1 LIIGV
6 GCFASFLT
14 YIHRY
19 AWGVTRPDLRQEYNL
34 SPEDMGWLDAGFN
47 LTYAFGQAP
56 GGWAGDI
63 LGPRLVIPLAAIL
76 WTLAMVGPALTGRFW
91 PLLGLRLAFG
101 AAQAPCYPNLGKLTK
116 SWAPL
121 SVRTSVQGLV
131 ASFSGRAGGAMA
143 PPLIGI
149 VLMTWLGFSWQMS
162 LYALAGSGFVFALLF
177 WAVFRNHPAD
187 HSWSNDAER
196 ALIEHGEP
204 PAKDATRIH
213 WTPAGVRNLVV
224 FMGAS
229 FCSTFADN
237 FFVIYMS
244 TFLIEEKSF
253 TKAEMGAYAG
263 LPIWGGAIG
272 GVCGG
277 VLNDLLIRYT
287 GNPRFAR
294 SAVAATGKIIA
305 AILIA
310 GSLMLQDGRLV
321 MFVLFTCKFFS
332 DWSQP
337 TWWGTVTDIGGPVAG
352 RVFGM
357 VNMVGSIGA
366 TVASVAMAQVL
377 GGYGWTALF
386 LFVGGMYILTAAF
399 WCFVNC
405 QRRLY
410 K

>member
-1 LIIGV
+1 
-6 GCFASFLT
+6 
-14 YIHRY
+14 
-19 AWGVTRPDLRQEYNL
+19 
-34 SPEDMGWLDAGFN
+34 
-47 LTYAFGQAP
+47 
-56 GGWAGDI
+56 
-63 LGPRLVIPLAAIL
+63 
-76 WTLAMVGPALTGRFW
+76 
-91 PLLGLRLAFG
+91 
-101 AAQAPCYPNLGKLTK
+101 
-116 SWAPL
+116 
-121 SVRTSVQGLV
+121 
-131 ASFSGRAGGAMA
+131 
-143 PPLIGI
+143 
-149 VLMTWLGFSWQMS
+149 
-162 LYALAGSGFVFALLF
+162 
-177 WAVFRNHPAD
+177 
-187 HSWSNDAER
+187 
-196 ALIEHGEP
+196 
-204 PAKDATRIH
+204 
-213 WTPAGVRNLVV
+213 
-224 FMGAS
+224 
-229 FCSTFADN
+229 
-237 FFVIYMS
+237 
-244 TFLIEEKSF
+244 
-253 TKAEMGAYAG
+253 MGAYAG